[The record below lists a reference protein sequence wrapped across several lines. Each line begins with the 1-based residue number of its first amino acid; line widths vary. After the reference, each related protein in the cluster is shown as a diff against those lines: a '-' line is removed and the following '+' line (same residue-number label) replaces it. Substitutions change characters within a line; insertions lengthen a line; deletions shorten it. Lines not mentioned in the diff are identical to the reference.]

1 MLLMKR
7 CISVCLLLTAAWS
20 CRAQEDSDPH
30 DPSVIAFELSRAS
43 VVVVGKFGVDR
54 CLPWLDG
61 WHCSGAIHVKGSL
74 YGDLKPS
81 DAVPF
86 RWKENYGGSC
96 LVCQYVS
103 RLNGAMGVWFLSKKS
118 GSWQFSGTPS
128 LCGGPFPLDSREAV
142 VQCIRRRPK

>member
-1 MLLMKR
+1 MKR

-20 CRAQEDSDPH
+20 CRAQEDPDPH

-43 VVVVGKFGVDR
+43 SVVVGKFGVDR
-54 CLPWLDG
+54 CWPWLDG
-61 WHCSGAIHVKGSL
+61 WHCSGAIHVKESL
-74 YGDLKPS
+74 YGDLKPN

-118 GSWQFSGTPS
+118 GSWQFRNADVMRW
-128 LCGGPFPLDSREAV
+128 PFSAGQP
-142 VQCIRRRPK
+142 